1 MTDGGVFGWK
11 GKWEGTERRK
21 GGSVIGIY
29 YIRQKP
35 IFTKKKVTKLK
46 ENLIPILYKPKD
58 AIVCGL
64 KGKHLFHI

>member
-21 GGSVIGIY
+21 RGSVIRIY

-35 IFTKKKVTKLK
+35 IFTKKK
-46 ENLIPILYKPKD
+46 
-58 AIVCGL
+58 
-64 KGKHLFHI
+64 